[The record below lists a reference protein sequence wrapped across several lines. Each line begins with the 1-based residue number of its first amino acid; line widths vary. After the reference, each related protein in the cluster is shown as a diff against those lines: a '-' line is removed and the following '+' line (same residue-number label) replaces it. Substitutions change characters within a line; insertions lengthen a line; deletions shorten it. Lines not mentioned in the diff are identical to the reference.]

1 MKTKRDRRTYRHGRL
16 IKDLAD
22 LMRQDFIFYVHN
34 DRPINCGWFK
44 SWQLHYAQSLIW
56 NRQLFRAVKKGG
68 TK

>member
-1 MKTKRDRRTYRHGRL
+1 MKIKRNSRMYRRGRL

-34 DRPINCGWFK
+34 NRPINSGWFK
-44 SWQLHYAQSLIW
+44 QWQLQYAQRLIW

-68 TK
+68 AK